1 MTAPAPRNAVPRA
14 GMLAAV
20 PPESAPRQLVDWQA
34 RTALSSVQFAP
45 DWLRLSADGASSST
59 LHAPTP
65 ADRLR
70 ISVMID
76 AAVAAIMGLSE
87 SDLRYALT
95 ACDYPANHS
104 GRRPPKGFLRMD
116 KDKDPELRH
125 TVLTLIAF
133 HDLQAHIA
141 SGGDQHRGI
150 KAFLTQDAG
159 DGWHLPETLR
169 LGDYG
174 LGHDDHAQRPSPV
187 G

>member
-1 MTAPAPRNAVPRA
+1 
-14 GMLAAV
+14 
-20 PPESAPRQLVDWQA
+20 
-34 RTALSSVQFAP
+34 
-45 DWLRLSADGASSST
+45 
-59 LHAPTP
+59 
-65 ADRLR
+65 
-70 ISVMID
+70 
-76 AAVAAIMGLSE
+76 
-87 SDLRYALT
+87 
-95 ACDYPANHS
+95 
-104 GRRPPKGFLRMD
+104 MD